1 MKTSYAIP
9 RPVVN
14 TYLVRERDRRR
25 WRDLGVLTLMVLP
38 LGLGLLAYTW
48 IHLEV
53 LRAGARIEQQEQRL
67 QDLNQSE
74 LRFELEAARL
84 TSPARVAEEAQRR
97 LGMRKAEL
105 EQLVFVEPVA
115 PP

>member
-9 RPVVN
+9 KPVVN

-38 LGLGLLAYTW
+38 LGLGLLSYTW

-53 LRAGARIEQQEQRL
+53 LRAGARIERQEQLL
-67 QDLNQSE
+67 QELNQRE
-74 LRFELEAARL
+74 LRLELEAARL
-84 TSPARVAEEAQRR
+84 TSPARVAEEAERR
-97 LGMRKAEL
+97 LGMRPAEL
-105 EQLVFVEPVA
+105 DQLVFVEPEDL
-115 PP
+115 P